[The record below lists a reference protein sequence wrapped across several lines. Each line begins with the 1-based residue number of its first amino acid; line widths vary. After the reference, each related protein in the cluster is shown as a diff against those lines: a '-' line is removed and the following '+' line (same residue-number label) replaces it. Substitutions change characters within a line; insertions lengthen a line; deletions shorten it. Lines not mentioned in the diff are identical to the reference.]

1 MDAIWS
7 YGFLYKVRQVHSYS
21 EQHTHLQNFD
31 TGRLISERIWTDDVM
46 DTEHWNASTRSWF
59 LTSKWENG

>member
-46 DTEHWNASTRSWF
+46 DTEHWNASTRS
-59 LTSKWENG
+59 

>member
-7 YGFLYKVRQVHSYS
+7 SRFLYKVRQFHSYS

-31 TGRLISERIWTDDVM
+31 TGRLISERNLTDIVT
-46 DTEHWNASTRSWF
+46 DTEHWNASIETGERIKTF
-59 LTSKWENG
+59 